1 MHLKIDF
8 FFNYVL
14 CLIMLLVKVGMS
26 LAIFHLHSSL
36 IVLQLL
42 STEASSNTPKKY
54 FTTFPFSSLDSSL
67 PRRNPCCFLGKR
79 RSDTETT
86 GHHTIELRQLQ
97 NSDPSSLSQ

>member
-8 FFNYVL
+8 FFLNYVL
-14 CLIMLLVKVGMS
+14 CLIMLFVKVGMS

-36 IVLQLL
+36 LVLQLL
-42 STEASSNTPKKY
+42 STEASSNTSKKY
-54 FTTFPFSSLDSSL
+54 FTTFPFSSIDSSL
-67 PRRNPCCFLGKR
+67 PRSCCFLGKH
-79 RSDTETT
+79 RSDTEST